1 MCLYQHLPNPLLSK
15 LGRNFLQ
22 CQGTPKMW
30 FLAPASGASSGRAE
44 TSGAHG
50 NGAVVSSLHLSGAF
64 LFVHTSVG
72 ASRTK

>member
-1 MCLYQHLPNPLLSK
+1 
-15 LGRNFLQ
+15 
-22 CQGTPKMW
+22 MW
-30 FLAPASGASSGRAE
+30 FLAAASGASSGRAE
-44 TSGAHG
+44 TSGAPG